1 MLGIRKQYQK
11 RGGHALSL
19 PHLSPKWL
27 QLSGLTSFPGNSLLP
42 SQVTRTPANLLSKSH
57 LYLQTVLPDPNL
69 RRGRGRRGG
78 EGREA
83 TDTEEVPLTCS
94 PPTSRFL
101 RALAKQKVVPEGTFS
116 PRAPTGDHQHHPDP
130 RTRRCSRQAGRRLS
144 ASRAHSTDETCADTL
159 RDLAGL
165 ARLQLGVPVHGAL
178 TLMTLLRHSSATI
191 LTSDS
196 ASSLHS
202 RKSSTAM
209 PRSF

>member
-11 RGGHALSL
+11 RGGPALSL

-94 PPTSRFL
+94 PPPPPAFSGPCPNRRWYL
-101 RALAKQKVVPEGTFS
+101 EGHFPQEH
-116 PRAPTGDHQHHPDP
+116 PRATISTTLTHARAGA
-130 RTRRCSRQAGRRLS
+130 AGRL
-144 ASRAHSTDETCADTL
+144 AD
-159 RDLAGL
+159 G
-165 ARLQLGVPVHGAL
+165 
-178 TLMTLLRHSSATI
+178 
-191 LTSDS
+191 
-196 ASSLHS
+196 
-202 RKSSTAM
+202 
-209 PRSF
+209 